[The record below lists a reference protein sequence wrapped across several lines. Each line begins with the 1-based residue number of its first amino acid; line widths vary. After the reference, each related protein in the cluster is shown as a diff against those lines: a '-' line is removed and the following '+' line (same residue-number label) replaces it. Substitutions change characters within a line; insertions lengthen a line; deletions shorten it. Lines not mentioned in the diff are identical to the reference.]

1 MFMRRIFTL
10 IAMFCTTIAM
20 AQQDPQF
27 SQYMFTKL
35 SFNPAVAGS
44 KDAICLGALYRNQ
57 WVDFEGAPK
66 TGVFNVDA
74 PIGQTFAIGA
84 TVLFDEIG
92 FDRTIDAKLALA
104 ARPRIGAG
112 RLGIGVSLGFLQ
124 KSLDGVWK
132 YNDANDPLVP
142 LGSESAS
149 VVPDI
154 GAGLYYY
161 TNKFYLGV
169 SATHLTGDELEYDNI
184 VTTLSRHYYGT
195 MGYTFELSPTWDL
208 RPSVLVKSD
217 EVETQIDVNATAIY
231 NNRFWGGVSY
241 RLDDAIVGMI
251 GFNITSDLRFGYS
264 YDFTT
269 SDLNNHSNGTHE
281 VTLGYCFKIT
291 RTPTY
296 YMNRNVRF
304 L

>member
-1 MFMRRIFTL
+1 
-10 IAMFCTTIAM
+10 
-20 AQQDPQF
+20 
-27 SQYMFTKL
+27 
-35 SFNPAVAGS
+35 NPAVAGS

-57 WVDFEGAPK
+57 WVDFDGAPK

-74 PIGQTFAIGA
+74 PIGQIFAVGA
-84 TVLFDEIG
+84 SILFDEIG
-92 FDRTIDAKLALA
+92 FDQTLDAKLAIA

-112 RLGIGVSLGFLQ
+112 RLGIGASIGFMQRTLGADYRFNDEGDQSIPIEKESSSLI
-124 KSLDGVWK
+124 
-132 YNDANDPLVP
+132 
-142 LGSESAS
+142 
-149 VVPDI
+149 PDI

-169 SATHLTGDELEYDNI
+169 SATHLTGAEMEFDRF
-184 VTTLSRHYYGT
+184 VTTLTRHYYGT
-195 MGYTFELSPTWDL
+195 AGYTFDLSPTWGL

-217 EVETQIDVNATAIY
+217 EVEMQVDINATAIY

-241 RLDDAIVGMI
+241 RLDDAIIGMI
-251 GFNITSDLRFGYS
+251 GFNLTSDLRFGYS

-269 SDLNNHSNGTHE
+269 SEIGNYSSGTHE
-281 VTLGYCFKIT
+281 VTLGYCFNIK